1 MSVLQSIFLGIV
13 QGITEFLPVSSSGHL
28 AILENVF
35 HIDTDGGMLFDI
47 MLHVGTLAAVFVV
60 YHKDIWR
67 MIVETFKMI
76 GDLFANLHI
85 YMLNRIHKTSLKY
98 RRVVHNNYRK
108 FVMLV
113 LVSTIPTGLI
123 GIIGKGLVSA
133 AGQTLLIPGICLLMT
148 GVLLLIA
155 DTTREGHKLPRQ
167 VTYKNGLFDRSGTGA
182 GDTCRDFPVPVPRSP
197 CACCL
202 EWIGDLPSNILSF
215 LSIPAVL
222 GAALLEVK
230 DVIAEPVKASQIG
243 VYAIGMVFA
252 AVVGYICIKTMLIVV
267 KNKKFKYFSYYCFI
281 VGAVAIAGH
290 FLL

>member
-28 AILENVF
+28 AILENIF
-35 HIDTDGGMLFDI
+35 HIETDGGMLFDI

-85 YMLNRIHKTSLKY
+85 YMLNRVHKTSLKY

-155 DTTREGHKLPRQ
+155 DTTREGHKLPR
-167 VTYKNGLFDRSGTGA
+167 
-182 GDTCRDFPVPVPRSP
+182 
-197 CACCL
+197 
-202 EWIGDLPSNILSF
+202 
-215 LSIPAVL
+215 
-222 GAALLEVK
+222 
-230 DVIAEPVKASQIG
+230 
-243 VYAIGMVFA
+243 
-252 AVVGYICIKTMLIVV
+252 
-267 KNKKFKYFSYYCFI
+267 
-281 VGAVAIAGH
+281 
-290 FLL
+290 

>member
-28 AILENVF
+28 AILENIF

-98 RRVVHNNYRK
+98 HRVVHNNYRK

-113 LVSTIPTGLI
+113 LRINDSDRTDRYHW
-123 GIIGKGLVSA
+123 KGACLCSRTDAPDPRDLSSDDRRA
-133 AGQTLLIPGICLLMT
+133 AAHC
-148 GVLLLIA
+148 
-155 DTTREGHKLPRQ
+155 
-167 VTYKNGLFDRSGTGA
+167 
-182 GDTCRDFPVPVPRSP
+182 
-197 CACCL
+197 
-202 EWIGDLPSNILSF
+202 
-215 LSIPAVL
+215 
-222 GAALLEVK
+222 
-230 DVIAEPVKASQIG
+230 
-243 VYAIGMVFA
+243 
-252 AVVGYICIKTMLIVV
+252 GYDQGRT
-267 KNKKFKYFSYYCFI
+267 
-281 VGAVAIAGH
+281 
-290 FLL
+290 

>member
-28 AILENVF
+28 AILENIF

-167 VTYKNGLFDRSGTGA
+167 VTYKNGL
-182 GDTCRDFPVPVPRSP
+182 
-197 CACCL
+197 
-202 EWIGDLPSNILSF
+202 
-215 LSIPAVL
+215 
-222 GAALLEVK
+222 
-230 DVIAEPVKASQIG
+230 
-243 VYAIGMVFA
+243 
-252 AVVGYICIKTMLIVV
+252 
-267 KNKKFKYFSYYCFI
+267 
-281 VGAVAIAGH
+281 
-290 FLL
+290 